1 MDTTSHTGSATA
13 ELATEPGPG
22 AAAEQ
27 AAEQGGTPERAA
39 RRAAAVDANVEGY
52 LRADFPWYS
61 LDDGWTGPRWLAPVG
76 TAPDGT
82 VDYGSIGHGDEPV
95 RSYGKQEAAASRRY
109 AVVVTVA
116 RRPGRRLG
124 DGTGILEATSVSSAA
139 WLAGAGLLAG
149 TEQAPLGR
157 EMRQSWLDQQTAL
170 AWDLAD
176 DLEGH
181 GWSSLT
187 LPVNGTPQPFRY
199 RESEY
204 GWVLAGNAPGVH
216 LGAYGRGVS
225 AYGCGFTT
233 VTDLTAFTEGQ

>member
-1 MDTTSHTGSATA
+1 MDTTSHTGTA
-13 ELATEPGPG
+13 D
-22 AAAEQ
+22 
-27 AAEQGGTPERAA
+27 
-39 RRAAAVDANVEGY
+39 AVVDGY

-61 LDDGWTGPRWLAPVG
+61 LDEAWTGHRWLAPVG
-76 TAPDGT
+76 TSPDGA
-82 VDYGSIGHGDEPV
+82 VDYGSIGHGDEPT
-95 RSYGKQEAAASRRY
+95 RSYGKQDPAAESRRY

-139 WLAGAGLLAG
+139 WLAGSGLLAA
-149 TEQAPLGR
+149 TELGPMAR
-157 EMRQSWLDQQTAL
+157 EMRQNWLDQQSAL

-176 DLEGH
+176 DLDGA

-204 GWVLAGNAPGVH
+204 GWVLAGDAPGVH

-225 AYGCGFTT
+225 AYALGFST
-233 VTDLTAFTEGQ
+233 VTDLGGYAG